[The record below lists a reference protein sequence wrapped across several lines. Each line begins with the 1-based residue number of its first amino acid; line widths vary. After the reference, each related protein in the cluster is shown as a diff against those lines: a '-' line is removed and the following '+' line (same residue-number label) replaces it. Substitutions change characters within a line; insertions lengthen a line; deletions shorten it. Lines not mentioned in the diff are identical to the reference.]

1 MKSGAKG
8 EDVRA
13 LQEALI
19 ALGYELPR
27 WGADGSLGS
36 ESIDALAAFLRDHGE
51 EVEDD
56 ASEVTAAQLALVKK
70 VLAGQRAAAAGPALL
85 AGKFHDLRS
94 SASQDRL
101 GGRRA
106 WSKITGVTLHQT
118 AVVLGERPERWK
130 TLGAH
135 LGVTREGQV
144 VWLHDFAKIVWHANG
159 LNAMTVGIELDGMY
173 EGIQGDPNSFW
184 NPDKDPRRVP
194 QRATTDLVEAAKATV
209 RWVCAEVARHG
220 GKVNHLYAHRQASK
234 QRQSD
239 PGSELW
245 QLVGLELH
253 KELTLT
259 DGGAGFTLGDGM
271 RIPESWDASRKGV
284 KY

>member
-1 MKSGAKG
+1 MKRGAKG
-8 EDVRA
+8 KDVRA

-36 ESIDALAAFLRDHGE
+36 ESIDALAAFLRDHGVEIE
-51 EVEDD
+51 ED
-56 ASEVTAAQLALVKK
+56 ASEVTEAQLALVKK
-70 VLAGQRAAAAGPALL
+70 ALAAQHGAAEGPALS

-94 SASQDRL
+94 VASQDRL

-159 LNAMTVGIELDGMY
+159 LNAMTVGVELDGMY
-173 EGIQGDPNSFW
+173 EGVQGDPKTFW
-184 NPDKDPRRVP
+184 NPDKDPKRVP
-194 QRATTDLVEAAKATV
+194 QRATNDLVEAAKATV

-220 GKVNHLYAHRQASK
+220 GKVRHLHAHRQASK
-234 QRQSD
+234 HRPSD

-245 QLVGLELH
+245 QLVGMALH
-253 KELTLT
+253 QELTLT
-259 DGGAGFTLGDGM
+259 DGGTGFTLGDGR
-271 RIPESWDASRKGV
+271 RIPEAWDPSRQGV

>member
-36 ESIDALAAFLRDHGE
+36 ESIDALAAFLRDHGV

-56 ASEVTAAQLALVKK
+56 ASEVTKAQLALVKK
-70 VLAGQRAAAAGPALL
+70 VLVAQRGAAAGPTLL

-94 SASQDRL
+94 IASQDRL

-173 EGIQGDPNSFW
+173 EGVQGDLKSFW
-184 NPDKDPRRVP
+184 NPDNDPKRVP
-194 QRATTDLVEAAKATV
+194 QRATNDLVEAAKATV
-209 RWVCAEVARHG
+209 RWVCSEVERHG

-245 QLVGLELH
+245 HLVGMALH

-259 DGGAGFTLGDGM
+259 DGGAGFTLGDGL
-271 RIPESWDASRKGV
+271 RIPEAWDPSRKGV